1 MRRSRINMFK
11 LTSMTISIL
20 GILLIIG
27 TVLVFA
33 YIGVDAISEAISGS
47 VDRGSQYDEL
57 AKLQS
62 DYSALKVQ
70 YDDAKKEVYR
80 RNNDNLTKTY
90 LNAEIELVKAK
101 SAIDDVNSALVTDKP
116 KEEVDERIKTARYQL
131 QVAAQALDDLRRRL

>member
-1 MRRSRINMFK
+1 M
-11 LTSMTISIL
+11 L
-20 GILLIIG
+20 
-27 TVLVFA
+27 
-33 YIGVDAISEAISGS
+33 IGVISDTHIP
-47 VDRGSQYDEL
+47 DRAEEIPEMVFRVF
-57 AKLQS
+57 S